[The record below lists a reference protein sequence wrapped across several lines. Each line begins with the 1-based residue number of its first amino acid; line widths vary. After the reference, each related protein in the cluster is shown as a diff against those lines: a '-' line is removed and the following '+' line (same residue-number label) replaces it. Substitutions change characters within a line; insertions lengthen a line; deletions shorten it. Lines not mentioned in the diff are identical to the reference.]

1 MIVVTHLIL
10 TSFSQNCVNSGPT
23 LLCTKLFF
31 SMVVVR
37 PRSLILDSASPTQSR
52 NFLYLMSLSL
62 PNSQGPS
69 LPTMACASLADPPLF
84 SLFL

>member
-37 PRSLILDSASPTQSR
+37 PRSLILDSASVKFNCSTK
-52 NFLYLMSLSL
+52 
-62 PNSQGPS
+62 
-69 LPTMACASLADPPLF
+69 
-84 SLFL
+84 